1 MIRLILFL
9 GSSLLLAGAAMA
21 QESTSSSGRYQ
32 IAPDGDGFVRLDTE
46 TGTLAHCG
54 KSEGVWRC
62 RVLAE
67 EQSEFDRRI
76 QALGDEVTALKSEL
90 DRLNQRLGL
99 LEESD
104 NTDRAT
110 PPVAEVPSVEQRER
124 EFDEAL
130 SFAERMM
137 RRFFDMVREL
147 KSEEPPQQT

>member
-1 MIRLILFL
+1 MSRLILFL
-9 GSSLLLAGAAMA
+9 ASGLLLAGVATA
-21 QESTSSSGRYQ
+21 QESTSNSGRYE

-54 KSEGVWRC
+54 KSDGVWRC
-62 RVLAE
+62 RVIAE
-67 EQSEFDRRI
+67 EQSEFGRRI
-76 QALGDEVTALKSEL
+76 QALGDEVTALKLEL
-90 DRLNQRLGL
+90 GRLNERLGSV
-99 LEESD
+99 EESD
-104 NTDRAT
+104 TSDLAN
-110 PPVAEVPSVEQRER
+110 PPVAQAPSIEQRER